1 MPAARQYSV
10 SDVLGRSARR
20 LDNLRPLLAETAG
33 IVGESEALRHVMH
46 RVDRVAPTEATVLLS
61 GETGTGKEL
70 LARAIHRRGRRSDR
84 PFVVI
89 NCAAL
94 PASLIESELF
104 GHERGAFTGAHAGQ
118 IGRFELAHR
127 GTVFLD
133 EVGELPLELQSRLLR
148 VIQEGQLER
157 LGNPHTIDI
166 DVRVIAATNRDLAD
180 EVRRGQFRRDL
191 YYRLNVFPIAIPPL
205 RERPGDIPPLAR
217 YLVERLGKALGRRM
231 DDIPPEVM
239 RVLEDYH
246 WPGNVR
252 ELENV
257 LHCAIIV
264 CQGSACR
271 STMCRCRRSN
281 RRHRSRRQA
290 GRRRATPY
298 RQDPPGESRAHRGI
312 GRRGAN
318 PRPEAQHAAQPD
330 VPAWDFTRALRR
342 SNLAHRSPMGLVVRV
357 STSSRR
363 ITGAS
368 RNSGRMPLSV

>member
-1 MPAARQYSV
+1 VSEAPPKPVQGKVVVVTMPAARQYSV

-20 LDNLRPLLAETAG
+20 LENLRPLLAETAGIAG

-148 VIQEGQLER
+148 VIQEGSW
-157 LGNPHTIDI
+157 N
-166 DVRVIAATNRDLAD
+166 
-180 EVRRGQFRRDL
+180 
-191 YYRLNVFPIAIPPL
+191 
-205 RERPGDIPPLAR
+205 
-217 YLVERLGKALGRRM
+217 
-231 DDIPPEVM
+231 
-239 RVLEDYH
+239 
-246 WPGNVR
+246 
-252 ELENV
+252 
-257 LHCAIIV
+257 
-264 CQGSACR
+264 GSAILTR
-271 STMCRCRRSN
+271 LMSTC
-281 RRHRSRRQA
+281 
-290 GRRRATPY
+290 
-298 RQDPPGESRAHRGI
+298 E
-312 GRRGAN
+312 
-318 PRPEAQHAAQPD
+318 
-330 VPAWDFTRALRR
+330 
-342 SNLAHRSPMGLVVRV
+342 
-357 STSSRR
+357 
-363 ITGAS
+363 
-368 RNSGRMPLSV
+368 

>member
-1 MPAARQYSV
+1 VTLPAARQYSV
-10 SDVLGRSARR
+10 SDVLGRSAPR
-20 LDNLRPLLAETAG
+20 LDNLRPLPAETAG
-33 IVGESEALRHVMH
+33 IVGESAGLRHVMH

-70 LARAIHRRGRRSDR
+70 LARAIHHRGRRSDR

-217 YLVERLGKALGRRM
+217 YLVERLGKVLGRRM

-264 CQGSACR
+264 CQGSSLSAADV
-271 STMCRCRRSN
+271 SLSALEPPPIDQSATLVDVE
-281 RRHRSRRQA
+281 RRHIARVLQASRWRIEGPGGAAQILGLKPSTLRSRMSRLGIA
-290 GRRRATPY
+290 RA
-298 RQDPPGESRAHRGI
+298 R
-312 GRRGAN
+312 
-318 PRPEAQHAAQPD
+318 
-330 VPAWDFTRALRR
+330 
-342 SNLAHRSPMGLVVRV
+342 
-357 STSSRR
+357 
-363 ITGAS
+363 
-368 RNSGRMPLSV
+368 

>member
-1 MPAARQYSV
+1 MQRGVVVVTLPAARQYSV

-20 LDNLRPLLAETAG
+20 PDNLRPLLADTAG

-70 LARAIHRRGRRSDR
+70 LARAIHHRGRRSDC

-148 VIQEGQLER
+148 VIQEGELER

-217 YLVERLGKALGRRM
+217 YLVERLGKTLGRRT
-231 DDIPPEVM
+231 ITGPAT
-239 RVLEDYH
+239 
-246 WPGNVR
+246 
-252 ELENV
+252 
-257 LHCAIIV
+257 CANWRT
-264 CQGSACR
+264 CSTAPSSSARARACR
-271 STMCRCRRSN
+271 PPTCRCRHSN
-281 RRHRSRRQA
+281 RRRSITA
-290 GRRRATPY
+290 PHWWTSSDAIS
-298 RQDPPGESRAHRGI
+298 PG
-312 GRRGAN
+312 
-318 PRPEAQHAAQPD
+318 
-330 VPAWDFTRALRR
+330 
-342 SNLAHRSPMGLVVRV
+342 
-357 STSSRR
+357 SSRR
-363 ITGAS
+363 VDGAS
-368 RNSGRMPLSV
+368 RDRAARPKSSA